1 MKISEYIEKL
11 QKRNISATKLTENK
25 YFIDTKII
33 MQDGSALPVFL
44 TSIAGELYFADYAG
58 VLKDYNPSQEELAI
72 IKKLAKK
79 YGVTFEDYGFLLKVD
94 GDIYDSFNDFV
105 KVVVSALAICE

>member
-1 MKISEYIEKL
+1 MKISEYIEKI

-58 VLKDYNPSQEELAI
+58 VLKEFNPSQEEFSL

-79 YGVTFEDYGFLLKVD
+79 YDVTFEDYGFLLKVS
-94 GDIYDSFNDFV
+94 GDIYDSYNDFV